1 MTLLSAADR
10 QEFRVPI
17 QIKASA
23 SALFIKII
31 LHQTFPTTAP
41 VVILMAQVVHDFVK
55 PESMEYIGP
64 AIKSWTAQSNVVKLL
79 QQITQEF
86 DREAPIPMHLLIE
99 SNHKTMT
106 GLSAQF

>member
-1 MTLLSAADR
+1 VTLLCAADR

-17 QIKASA
+17 QIRATT

-31 LHQTFPTTAP
+31 LHQAFPVATP
-41 VVILMAQVVHDFVK
+41 VIIIMAQVVHAFVK

-86 DREAPIPMHLLIE
+86 DREAPIPMHLLVE